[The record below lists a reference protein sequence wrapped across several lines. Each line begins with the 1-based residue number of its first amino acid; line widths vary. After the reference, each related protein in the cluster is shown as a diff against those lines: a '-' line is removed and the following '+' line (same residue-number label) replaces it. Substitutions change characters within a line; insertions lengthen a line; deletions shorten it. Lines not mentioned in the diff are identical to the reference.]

1 MSLWE
6 SPAYSNPT
14 RAHYNETADQITRKF
29 QYETYHGVGEHL
41 ASTGRVP
48 DKNHTAGLVG
58 MGIHELAK
66 IFILRQKNPILTVG
80 HVHHNRIISTGRE
93 LCYSEHVMAYGAKR
107 SHHSEVATLVGEE
120 FHGLSLGSPTG
131 GSSNQH
137 RLLMS
142 YGVCCIANGGLNIGF
157 GQAGI
162 RIKQIS
168 FGRTFTELSENQL
181 DRNARAPN
189 DGFAHH
195 HFGIHLNAR
204 GRHGLSAPL

>member
-1 MSLWE
+1 
-6 SPAYSNPT
+6 
-14 RAHYNETADQITRKF
+14 
-29 QYETYHGVGEHL
+29 
-41 ASTGRVP
+41 
-48 DKNHTAGLVG
+48 

-80 HVHHNRIISTGRE
+80 HVHHNRIISTGCK
-93 LCYSEHVMAYGAKR
+93 LCYREHVMAYGTKR
-107 SHHSEVATLVGEE
+107 SHHGEVATLVGKE

-142 YGVCCIANGGLNIGF
+142 HGVCCIANGGLNVGL

-162 RIKQIS
+162 GIQQIS
-168 FGRTFTELSENQL
+168 FGRTFTELSEDQL
-181 DRNARAPN
+181 NGNARATN

-195 HFGIHLNAR
+195 HFRIHLNTM
-204 GRHGLSAPL
+204 GRHGLSLPLWGEYSRLTG